1 MKLGSVLAST
11 AVAIS
16 LIGAPVAAQAAGA
29 EAARAG
35 SSVEGEKLA
44 GGFLI
49 PVLAALALGLIIWQ
63 VTDNDDEEPVSA

>member
-1 MKLGSVLAST
+1 MKLGNVLAST

-16 LIGAPVAAQAAGA
+16 LIGAPVAAQAASA
-29 EAARAG
+29 EIARTG
-35 SSVEGEKLA
+35 SSVEGEQLA

-63 VTDNDDEEPVSA
+63 ITDDEEEPVSA